1 MSYAERLKGLREVN
15 LAFAKADAK
24 SGNKRA
30 ERKARRKLLR
40 AAQEVEM
47 QLMKKEDDLSEK
59 TRQALLAKKQA
70 RRLSIQRK
78 KNEARLLRELAARLP
93 DEEAANLNETFLQ
106 REMRLKDRA
115 RLLLKD
121 QITDVVVQAKSLEE
135 GQMGVAMRYMYRNV
149 SYSKIIKW
157 KLRRPLQ
164 QLSRAQHSG
173 TRLIL
178 SKYTSMLLTEWCTRT
193 TRDRE
198 EEEAPSSEDDWS
210 ESENEEEE
218 EDNQPKQV
226 VDAKDTEE
234 EHDNDKMFRLIL
246 YLLNKTTSQINNRN
260 GENAT
265 PSSATEHEP
274 TLSDIHVSMWNALQD
289 YFSTSPHDLKRL
301 IDIGFV
307 TAVLIF
313 SYSVEPDVRHSAS
326 TMLKKL
332 TLRYCFADTALLLV
346 RSDAVEAVCSL
357 AEGVS
362 TGQPNNGGNS
372 EVRSSDRN
380 VGELFVGVND
390 TMKDEERERDVR
402 NNCLA
407 FLSNLSRYSVVS
419 SRIVKR
425 GGLKC
430 VIDCIKWDRYASR
443 NRHESDLL
451 YLIAMGIISRCKCWA
466 DR

>member
-40 AAQEVEM
+40 AAQEVEKKK
-47 QLMKKEDDLSEK
+47 MKKEDDLSGQL
-59 TRQALLAKKQA
+59 RQAVLAKKQA

>member
-1 MSYAERLKGLREVN
+1 
-15 LAFAKADAK
+15 
-24 SGNKRA
+24 
-30 ERKARRKLLR
+30 
-40 AAQEVEM
+40 
-47 QLMKKEDDLSEK
+47 
-59 TRQALLAKKQA
+59 
-70 RRLSIQRK
+70 
-78 KNEARLLRELAARLP
+78 
-93 DEEAANLNETFLQ
+93 
-106 REMRLKDRA
+106 
-115 RLLLKD
+115 
-121 QITDVVVQAKSLEE
+121 
-135 GQMGVAMRYMYRNV
+135 
-149 SYSKIIKW
+149 
-157 KLRRPLQ
+157 
-164 QLSRAQHSG
+164 
-173 TRLIL
+173 
-178 SKYTSMLLTEWCTRT
+178 
-193 TRDRE
+193 
-198 EEEAPSSEDDWS
+198 
-210 ESENEEEE
+210 
-218 EDNQPKQV
+218 
-226 VDAKDTEE
+226 
-234 EHDNDKMFRLIL
+234 
-246 YLLNKTTSQINNRN
+246 LNKTTSQINNRN

-362 TGQPNNGGNS
+362 TGKPNNGGNS
-372 EVRSSDRN
+372 EVRSSGRN